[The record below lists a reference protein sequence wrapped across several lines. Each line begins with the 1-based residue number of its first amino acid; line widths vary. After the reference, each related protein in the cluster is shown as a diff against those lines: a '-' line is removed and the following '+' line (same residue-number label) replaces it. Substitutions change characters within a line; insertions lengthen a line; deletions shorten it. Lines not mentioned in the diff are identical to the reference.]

1 MSSWIFEMS
10 PKSLIIVPIKEAKK
24 RERKMTR
31 QVTTE
36 AEIGVAILP
45 AKVVTSQSWKRQG
58 IESPL

>member
-1 MSSWIFEMS
+1 MS

-45 AKVVTSQSWKRQG
+45 AKVVTSQSWKRQE